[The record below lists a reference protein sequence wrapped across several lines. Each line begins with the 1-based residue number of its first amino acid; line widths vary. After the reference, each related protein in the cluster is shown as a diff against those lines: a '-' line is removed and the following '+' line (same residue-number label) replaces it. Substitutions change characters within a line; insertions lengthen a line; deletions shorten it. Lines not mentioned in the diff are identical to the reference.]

1 MFQEAKQMAKKNLL
15 GGFKFEK
22 LPKISNG
29 LIIPTGND
37 TRPKQVVQTAPPI
50 SEPVRQAPKPKTIR
64 QPSNHNFGKIDV
76 DSQAFTPMTN
86 VVPTIEDNSV
96 LTNKPVIVP
105 EQRFKK
111 LSRKARQRVTH
122 EDLNWNEF
130 SAQPTKQDKIL
141 YLVMRGWSL
150 KIEIRNETRFHYAT
164 KYIRNAITGKLD
176 KKRLY
181 LGSINRELS
190 EGITVK
196 SKHFSRHNVET
207 K

>member
-1 MFQEAKQMAKKNLL
+1 MAKKNLL
-15 GGFKFEK
+15 SGFKFEK
-22 LPKISNG
+22 LSEISNG
-29 LIIPTGND
+29 LMIPVGND
-37 TRPKQVVQTAPPI
+37 LRPKQAEVQTSPLIP
-50 SEPVRQAPKPKTIR
+50 EPVRQAQKPKIVR
-64 QPSNHNFGKIDV
+64 QPTNHNFGKIDV
-76 DSQAFTPMTN
+76 DFEAFTPMTN
-86 VVPTIEDNSV
+86 VVPTIESIYV
-96 LTNKPVIVP
+96 PTNKPVIVP
-105 EQRFKK
+105 EHEPKFKG
-111 LSRKARQRVTH
+111 LSRRARQRITD

-190 EGITVK
+190 EGITVR
-196 SKHFSRHNVET
+196 SKYSKN
-207 K
+207 KL